1 MESKIEYFKT
11 FRFTSL
17 PTLEDARRKLL
28 LNAINH
34 ILAGEYDTDAL
45 YCLTSFS
52 YDINDDIDI
61 KNKTILAEKCRDA
74 FCRLLPKN
82 WKPHNIFISDYNEI
96 IRVNFRL

>member
-34 ILAGEYDTDAL
+34 ILEGEYDTDGL

-52 YDINDDIDI
+52 YDINDDSDI

-82 WKPHNIFISDYNEI
+82 WKPHNIFIRDNNEI
-96 IRVNFRL
+96 LHVNFRL